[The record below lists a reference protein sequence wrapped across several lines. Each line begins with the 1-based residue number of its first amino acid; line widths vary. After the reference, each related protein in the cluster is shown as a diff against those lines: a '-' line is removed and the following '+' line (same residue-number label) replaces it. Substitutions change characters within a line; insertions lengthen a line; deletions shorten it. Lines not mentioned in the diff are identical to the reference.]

1 MIINNSREEETLV
14 HVPPCVQN
22 TLSADSL
29 RSQEIKLNGNV
40 IASGED
46 GTITLP
52 AMSYT
57 TFNKKWA
64 DSLAEQ
70 KEIQEELSQTT
81 TQNQKKNAL
90 DKK

>member
-1 MIINNSREEETLV
+1 MNYLAEHTQTQKAEVRQI
-14 HVPPCVQN
+14 
-22 TLSADSL
+22 
-29 RSQEIKLNGNV
+29 
-40 IASGED
+40 SGED

-81 TQNQKKNAL
+81 TQNQKKNDS
-90 DKK
+90 DKNEN

>member
-1 MIINNSREEETLV
+1 MNYLAEHTQIQKAEVRQI
-14 HVPPCVQN
+14 
-22 TLSADSL
+22 
-29 RSQEIKLNGNV
+29 
-40 IASGED
+40 SGED

-81 TQNQKKNAL
+81 TQNQKKNDS
-90 DKK
+90 DKNEN

>member
-1 MIINNSREEETLV
+1 MNYLAEHTQTQKAEVRQI
-14 HVPPCVQN
+14 
-22 TLSADSL
+22 
-29 RSQEIKLNGNV
+29 
-40 IASGED
+40 SGED

-64 DSLAEQ
+64 DYLAEQ

-81 TQNQKKNAL
+81 TQNQKKNDL